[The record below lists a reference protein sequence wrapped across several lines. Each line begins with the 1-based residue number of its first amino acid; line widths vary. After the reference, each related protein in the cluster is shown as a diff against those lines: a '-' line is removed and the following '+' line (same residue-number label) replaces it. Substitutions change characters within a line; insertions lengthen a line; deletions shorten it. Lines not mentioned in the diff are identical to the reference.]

1 MKKFFKM
8 LVLTVAL
15 FSCVFAK
22 NFATPNATSEV
33 YAVNANDT
41 RCIATFADNETLNA
55 IQNTTLS
62 KTSFNVLNE
71 VDYEIYDQN
80 QYGTCYA
87 FSLAQMLNLSYEYRT
102 GEHIRLS
109 AIALALQFKDIFF
122 DEGSHNIEI
131 LNNSYNLKYV
141 SEYDFPYELAK
152 VYYDNHNNSKTPDV
166 DFDGKEIL
174 DVKEYYSFPFLFDSN
189 SDDVKS
195 LYIENLKKALVAHGA
210 LAVGIDY
217 KVKTSGDYYVYDV
230 NTDSKG
236 GHAMTLVGFDD
247 NFDGSVF
254 NKSTNGAFIILNSW
268 GVNQEIIYMSYEDV
282 VVAYNNNN
290 NDLGFNFIYG
300 VADFISFDERAET
313 VSNYSY
319 AYYGMDKN
327 LNATDTLDNNLEIG
341 YLISNTS
348 ASGYLS
354 QIDLQPLYNTTSM
367 YFSATDIE
375 IYVGAGTQNLTSG
388 SFEYLGEFDISC
400 GTNKIVLAEPLAVS
414 SNFAIKIK
422 IIDEKYSYS
431 YLDKSSQTFC
441 ALYNVGG
448 TWQTEFYSNDNYN
461 LIKTPFYLR
470 AYFTDGKAYQIS
482 NEDNFQFNSANAVEF
497 DLTSNS
503 ATEITAVGVEI
514 YRNTSAVSTFD
525 TFEMVETD
533 VTDEFDINAT
543 TSKVSLTKNAFSQ
556 GTYKV
561 IITVN
566 GGEKQ
571 FIKFL
576 FFDDGIDLFTFYTY
590 RYGDIWLS
598 SYKLFSVYSNSL
610 SADNVTITIPS
621 YYEIYYKE
629 NEDFLLDYIFN
640 YYEDDV
646 SISIAK
652 SVDTSNRITKAE
664 LTFTNVHFHISRN
677 LTINFI
683 YENTSLGIYVTKLAN
698 ATHSN
703 PKVIPTGTEITLQDA
718 SAPNHT
724 FVGWYLDENFT
735 QKVSG
740 ITSKTNGQIIY
751 LYAKFVE
758 NTIDSVAKESS
769 YDSVNN
775 LLTISLDLSGYNL
788 SIYDTILISNISH
801 SFSTS
806 SSPNAFFALK
816 AGTYDYMV
824 KVSEAE
830 MSQINTVSF
839 NLKIMRYAYRGYSR
853 YYSTLSQSVSVS
865 DRIKI
870 TIVKTGDGHIY
881 NDITNEEITASAVY
895 VDYGG
900 NLELRFVA
908 SENHY
913 ISSFLVDDKTVTQ
926 NGYYVFSNLQS
937 NHTLK
942 IVFEAITFQIVA
954 EVSGNGS
961 IDKSSIENVVI
972 GSSITYNFTANS
984 GNYLKTLKV
993 DSTYL
998 NTEGVTSYTFT
1009 NVRENHT
1016 IIIVFETY
1024 SFTITATVI
1033 GQGSIGHSLI
1043 MPANYGDSLT
1053 YTFIA
1058 NTGYHLKQVLVDGTA
1073 VSLGSSNN
1081 YVFSNIT
1088 ENHSLYV
1095 KFEKDII
1102 NVSIKSNGHGIISA
1116 TPYSEFTAMAS
1127 TKTETAF
1134 TIQYDS
1140 SLVFGFE
1147 PDTGYE
1153 IGSILINNSSTDI
1166 NSKITKLN
1174 IIEDV
1179 EVQVFFVLKTFT
1191 LKLNITGSGTS
1202 DINPV
1207 ISCQYGDSVTYNFI
1221 ANTGYEIDSVKVDN
1235 IEKGKI
1241 SSFTFKNITASHT
1254 ITVVFVVQKFEIK
1267 WYNYDG
1273 NLIATTKSNYNSLPV
1288 FTETTP
1294 TRAGEGCYVFDF
1306 SGWNSAPDGSGDE
1319 IVEAVSNASYYAQ
1332 FLKRLIQY
1340 QIRVSTSGNGVI
1352 LPSGDNSN
1360 NIYID
1365 HGTDITLLF
1374 DADANY
1380 HISKIYIDDEMIDFC
1395 DAYKFS
1401 NVTENHSV
1409 SVVFKRN
1416 DFKVNIL
1423 SSEEKGRVVGSK
1435 WLEAGER
1442 ATYKIVALAGYKIEK
1457 VMVNGKEVSFSNNQ
1471 IIIESASKDVEIVVS
1486 YTPEK
1491 NNATLK
1497 SIGKTVL
1504 ISVAGIAVLGAII
1517 VVIKIKKSKQTYDGN
1532 EL

>member
-1 MKKFFKM
+1 M

-62 KTSFNVLNE
+62 KTSFNVLDE

-152 VYYDNHNNSKTPDV
+152 VYYDNHNNSKAINV

-230 NTDSKG
+230 KTDSEG

-268 GVNQEIIYMSYEDV
+268 GANQEIIYMSYEDV

-448 TWQTEFYSNDNYN
+448 TWQTESYSNDNYN

-543 TSKVSLTKNAFSQ
+543 TSKVSLTKNAFSH

-576 FFDDGIDLFTFYTY
+576 FFDDGIDLYTFYTY
-590 RYGDIWLS
+590 GYVDIWLD

-610 SADNVTITIPS
+610 SADSVTITIPS
-621 YYEIYYKE
+621 SYDFYYIQNKE
-629 NEDFLLDYIFN
+629 FQLDKIFN
-640 YYEDDV
+640 GKLGDIEISMDK
-646 SISIAK
+646 SIN
-652 SVDTSNRITKAE
+652 TSSRITKAE
-664 LTFTNVHFHISRN
+664 FTFTHKTLNTTRN

-683 YENTSLGIYVTKLAN
+683 YEKSSLIIYVTRLAN

-703 PKVIPTGTEITLQDA
+703 PKTLTTNVTLNLQSA

-724 FVGWYLDENFT
+724 FVGWYQDVNCTKLIP
-735 QKVSG
+735 SG
-740 ITSKTNGQIIY
+740 VTSTADGKIVY
-751 LYAKFVE
+751 LFAKFVE
-758 NTIDSVAKESS
+758 NEVESVAQMVE
-769 YDSVNN
+769 YDDASN
-775 LLTISLDLSGYNL
+775 LLTVSLDFSDYNL
-788 SIYDTILISNISH
+788 SIYDTILISNITHEFKDESYPK
-801 SFSTS
+801 SFYI
-806 SSPNAFFALK
+806 LK
-816 AGTYDYMV
+816 SQTYDYQV
-824 KVSEAE
+824 KVLESE
-830 MSQINTVSF
+830 MLNVNNISFTVT
-839 NLKIMRYAYRGYSR
+839 IMRYAYNTYGREYGLL
-853 YYSTLSQSVSVS
+853 TTVSQNVAVS
-865 DRIKI
+865 DKI
-870 TIVKTGDGHIY
+870 MISITKTGNGSIY
-881 NDITNEEITASAVY
+881 NNLTNEEITENSVY
-895 VDYGG
+895 VNYGG
-900 NLELRFVA
+900 ELSLKFEPD
-908 SENHY
+908 ENY
-913 ISSFLVDDKTVTQ
+913 QLSSILVDSQMVSL
-926 NGYYVFSNLQS
+926 NEYYSLTNVRAMHSIS
-937 NHTLK
+937 V
-942 IVFEAITFQIVA
+942 VFEAITYQIIA

-961 IDKSSIENVVI
+961 LDKSFIEIVI
-972 GSSITYNFTANS
+972 KGSNITYNFFANNGS
-984 GNYLKTLKV
+984 YLKTLKV
-993 DSTYL
+993 DSAYL
-998 NTEGVTSYTFT
+998 DTEGVSSYTFT
-1009 NVRENHT
+1009 NVQENHT
-1016 IIIVFETY
+1016 ITLVFETY
-1024 SFTITATVI
+1024 TFTITATVI
-1033 GQGSIGHSLI
+1033 GQGSIGHALV

-1058 NTGYHLKQVLVDGTA
+1058 GSGYHLKQVLVDGTA
-1073 VSLGSSNN
+1073 VSLGTANN

-1088 ENHSLYV
+1088 ESHSLFV
-1095 KFEKDII
+1095 RFEKDVI
-1102 NVSIKSNGHGIISA
+1102 NITIKSNGNGSISA
-1116 TPYSEFTAMAS
+1116 SDYAS
-1127 TKTETAF
+1127 KTELYNTRSQKAF
-1134 TIQYDS
+1134 NIEYADG
-1140 SLVFGFE
+1140 LIFDFVA
-1147 PDTGYE
+1147 DTGYE
-1153 IGSILINNSSTDI
+1153 ISSILVNNVETSELSQ
-1166 NSKITKLN
+1166 ITKQS
-1174 IIEDV
+1174 IIEDIEV
-1179 EVQVFFVLKTFT
+1179 EVFFTLKTFT
-1191 LKLNITGSGTS
+1191 IKLNITGSGTANLNQVKTLS
-1202 DINPV
+1202 
-1207 ISCQYGDSVTYNFI
+1207 YGESATYNFT
-1221 ANTGYEIDSVKVDN
+1221 ASTGYEIDSVAVDGTLV
-1235 IEKGKI
+1235 GKL
-1241 SSFTFKNITASHT
+1241 STYTFNNVTASHT
-1254 ITVVFVVQKFEIK
+1254 ISVVFVIQKFEIK
-1267 WYNYDG
+1267 WFNYNG
-1273 NLIATTKSNYNSLPV
+1273 NLITTTKVNYGSLPV
-1288 FTETTP
+1288 FTASTP
-1294 TRAGEGCYVFDF
+1294 TRANEDYFVFNF
-1306 SGWNSAPDGSGDE
+1306 LGWNSALDGSGND
-1319 IVEAVSNASYYAQ
+1319 IVEALANANYYAQ
-1332 FLKRLIQY
+1332 FEKKLIQY
-1340 QIRVSTSGNGVI
+1340 QIKVSSSGNGEI
-1352 LPSGDNSN
+1352 LPIADSSN
-1360 NIYID
+1360 NVLVN
-1365 HGTDITLLF
+1365 HGESKLF
-1374 DADANY
+1374 SFVADSDY
-1380 HISKIYIDDEMIDFC
+1380 HISSIMIDDSPVDYTEEFMFE
-1395 DAYKFS
+1395 
-1401 NVTENHSV
+1401 NVTQNHKI

-1416 DFKVNIL
+1416 DFKATIFSDND
-1423 SSEEKGRVVGSK
+1423 KGSVVGSR
-1435 WLEAGER
+1435 WFESGEL
-1442 ATYKIVALAGYKIEK
+1442 ATFKIQIADGYKVEK
-1457 VMVNGKEVSFSNNQ
+1457 VTVNGKEIKLKNANTFFVERVS
-1471 IIIESASKDVEIVVS
+1471 ADMEIVVS
-1486 YTPEK
+1486 YVPDKHNSTFK
-1491 NNATLK
+1491 NAIKTIIISLVGLAVIGVPAT
-1497 SIGKTVL
+1497 
-1504 ISVAGIAVLGAII
+1504 
-1517 VVIKIKKSKQTYDGN
+1517 VILIKKKRNKFD
-1532 EL
+1532 EE

>member
-8 LVLTVAL
+8 LVLTIAL

-22 NFATPNATSEV
+22 NFATPNVSSEV
-33 YAVNANDT
+33 QALNANDE
-41 RCIATFADNETLNA
+41 RCIATFSDNETLNA

-62 KTSFNVLNE
+62 ATSFNVLDE

-152 VYYDNHNNSKTPDV
+152 VYYDNHNNSKAPDV

-174 DVKEYYSFPFLFDSN
+174 DVKEYYSFPYLFDSN
-189 SDDVKS
+189 SDAVKS
-195 LYIENLKKALVAHGA
+195 LYITNLKKALVAHGA

-217 KVKTSGDYYVYDV
+217 KVKSSGDYYIYDV
-230 NTDSKG
+230 ETDSQG

-247 NFDGSVF
+247 NFSGSVF
-254 NKSTNGAFIILNSW
+254 DKSTNGAFIILNSW
-268 GVNQEIIYMSYEDV
+268 GANQEIIYMSYEDV
-282 VVAYNNNN
+282 VTAYNN

-300 VADFISFDERAET
+300 VSNFISFDERAET

-319 AYYGMDKN
+319 AYYGMDNN
-327 LNATDTLDNNLEIG
+327 LNDTDALETNLEIG

-348 ASGYLS
+348 SNSYLS
-354 QIDLQPLYNTTSM
+354 QIDLQPFYNTTSM

-400 GTNKIVLAEPLAVS
+400 GTNKIVLTEPLEVS
-414 SNFAIKIK
+414 NNFAIKIK
-422 IIDEKYSYS
+422 IVDEKYSYS
-431 YLDKSSQTFC
+431 YLDRSSQTFST
-441 ALYNVGG
+441 LYNVGG
-448 TWQTEFYSNDNYN
+448 TWQPVSYSNDNYN

-482 NEDNFQFNSANAVEF
+482 NEDNFQFNLANAVEF

-503 ATEITAVGVEI
+503 SAEITAVGVEI
-514 YRNTSAVSTFD
+514 FRNTSALATFNS
-525 TFEMVETD
+525 FEMVETN
-533 VTDEFDINAT
+533 VNDEFDINAT
-543 TSKVSLTKNAFSQ
+543 TSKVTLTKNEFSQ
-556 GTYKV
+556 GIYKV
-561 IITVN
+561 IITIN

-590 RYGDIWLS
+590 RYGDIWS
-598 SYKLFSVYSNSL
+598 NSYKLFSVYSSSL
-610 SADNVTITIPS
+610 SADSVTITIPS
-621 YYEIYYKE
+621 YHEIYYKE
-629 NEDFLLDYIFN
+629 NEDFMLDYIFN

-646 SISIAK
+646 SISITK
-652 SVDTSNRITKAE
+652 SVDTSSRITKAE
-664 LTFTNVHFHISRN
+664 FKFTNVHFNISRN
-677 LTINFI
+677 LTMNFI
-683 YENTSLGIYVTKLAN
+683 YEDASLVMYVTKLAN

-703 PKVIPTGTEITLQDA
+703 PKTMPTGTAITLQSA

-724 FVGWYLDENFT
+724 FVGWYLDESFT
-735 QKVSG
+735 QKVSE
-740 ITSKTNGQIIY
+740 ITSKANGQIIY

-758 NTIDSVAKESS
+758 NKVDSVAKESN
-769 YDSVNN
+769 YDSANN
-775 LLTISLDLSGYNL
+775 VLTISLDLTGYNL

-801 SFSTS
+801 SFSTIT
-806 SSPNAFFALK
+806 SPNAFFALK
-816 AGTYDYMV
+816 AGTYDYKV
-824 KVSEAE
+824 KVLESE

-839 NLKIMRYAYRGYSR
+839 SLTIMRYAYKGYSR
-853 YYSTLSQSVSVS
+853 YYSTLSQTVSVS

-870 TIVKTGDGHIY
+870 TIVKTGDGQIY
-881 NDITNEEITASAVY
+881 NDITNEEITANAVY

-908 SENHY
+908 GENYY
-913 ISSFLVDDKTVTQ
+913 ISNFLIDNKPVTQ

-937 NHTLK
+937 NHTIK
-942 IVFEAITFQIVA
+942 IVFEAITFQIIA

-961 IDKSSIENVVI
+961 IDKSSVENVVI
-972 GSSITYNFTANS
+972 GSSITYNFSANS

-998 NTEGVTSYTFT
+998 NAEGVTSYTFT

-1016 IIIVFETY
+1016 ITLVFETY
-1024 SFTITATVI
+1024 TFTITATVV
-1033 GQGSIGHSLI
+1033 GQGSIGHSLV

-1058 NTGYHLKQVLVDGTA
+1058 NTGYHLKQVLVDGIA
-1073 VSLGSSNN
+1073 VSLGSANN

-1102 NVSIKSNGHGIISA
+1102 NVSIKSNGYGIISA

-1134 TIQYDS
+1134 TVQYDS
-1140 SLVFGFE
+1140 GLVFMFE

-1153 IGSILINNSSTDI
+1153 IGSILVNNSDI
-1166 NSKITKLN
+1166 QLNSQITKLN
-1174 IIEDV
+1174 IIEDI

-1202 DINPV
+1202 NINPV
-1207 ISCQYGDSVTYNFI
+1207 ISCQYGDSITYNFT
-1221 ANTGYEIDSVKVDN
+1221 ANIGYEIESVKVDN
-1235 IEKGKI
+1235 VEKGKVSSYIFSSVTANHII
-1241 SSFTFKNITASHT
+1241 S
-1254 ITVVFVVQKFEIK
+1254 VVFVIQQFEIK
-1267 WYNYDG
+1267 WYNFDG
-1273 NLIATTKSNYNSLPV
+1273 NLIVTTKSNYGSLPV
-1288 FTETTP
+1288 FTEKTP
-1294 TRAGEGCYVFDF
+1294 TRTGEGSYVFDF
-1306 SGWNSAPDGSGDE
+1306 LGWNSELDGSGSE
-1319 IVEAVSNASYYAQ
+1319 IIEAHSNASYYAQ
-1332 FLKRLIQY
+1332 FLKRLVQY
-1340 QIRVSTSGNGVI
+1340 QIRVNSSGNGVV
-1352 LPSGDNSN
+1352 LPSGDSSN
-1360 NIYID
+1360 NVYID
-1365 HGTDITLLF
+1365 HGTNKMFTF

-1380 HISKIYIDDEMIDFC
+1380 HISKIYIDDEVVDYC
-1395 DAYKFS
+1395 DAYEFK
-1401 NVTENHSV
+1401 NVTQNHSV

-1423 SSEEKGRVVGSK
+1423 SSEEKGTVVGSK
-1435 WLEAGER
+1435 WLETGER

-1471 IIIESASKDVEIVVS
+1471 IIIESANKDVEIVVN

-1497 SIGKTVL
+1497 NIGKSAL
-1504 ISVAGIAVLGAII
+1504 ISLGGIVVLGAII
-1517 VVIKIKKSKQTYDGN
+1517 VVIKIKKSKQTYDGD
-1532 EL
+1532 EV